1 MGFACPVCEVPQQDA
16 THLANHLAFTAMVN
30 NDDHETWLDEHVPE
44 WSEHGEAELA
54 PKVAELADDVEYE
67 QVFEDTAHAHGHDG
81 HTHQHGQQHGQSGPG
96 AVDPEAAAAAGQGSL
111 DEEAR
116 SILAEAQEMTAE
128 MIESDAESDAD
139 VETDAGGET
148 DGEADGK
155 SEPDPDLDAGVA
167 GEADDG

>member
-1 MGFACPVCEVPQQDA
+1 MGFSCPVCAVPQQDA

-54 PKVAELADDVEYE
+54 PKVAELASEADYE

-81 HTHQHGQQHGQSGPG
+81 HTHQHGHRHGHQRGQSGPG
-96 AVDPEAAAAAGQGSL
+96 AVDPEAAAAAGRGSL

-116 SILAEAQEMTAE
+116 SILAEAREMTAE
-128 MIESDAESDAD
+128 MIDTDTEAEAGAEADEESEPEPGSNTGATSGDAD
-139 VETDAGGET
+139 
-148 DGEADGK
+148 K
-155 SEPDPDLDAGVA
+155 
-167 GEADDG
+167 

>member
-1 MGFACPVCEVPQQDA
+1 MGFSCPVCEVPQQDA

-54 PKVAELADDVEYE
+54 PKVAELASEADYE
-67 QVFEDTAHAHGHDG
+67 QVFEDTAHANGHDG
-81 HTHQHGQQHGQSGPG
+81 YTHQHGHQHGHQHDQSGPG

-116 SILAEAQEMTAE
+116 SILAEAREMTAE
-128 MIESDAESDAD
+128 MIDSDAEAEADA
-139 VETDAGGET
+139 ET
-148 DGEADGK
+148 DGEADEE
-155 SEPDPDLDAGVA
+155 SEPEPGPNTGAA
-167 GEADDG
+167 GEDTDE

>member
-54 PKVAELADDVEYE
+54 PKVAELASEADYE
-67 QVFEDTAHAHGHDG
+67 QVFEDTAHAHGHD
-81 HTHQHGQQHGQSGPG
+81 HAHQHDQQHGHQHGQSGPG

-116 SILAEAQEMTAE
+116 SILAEAREMTAE
-128 MIESDAESDAD
+128 MIDSDAEAEAKGGAEADEESEPEPNPDAD
-139 VETDAGGET
+139 VASETEDE
-148 DGEADGK
+148 
-155 SEPDPDLDAGVA
+155 
-167 GEADDG
+167 